1 MENCSSAHAWAWNR
15 ARRDSSIEPAVSG
28 LNDRGV
34 SGPRS
39 VDKEGLVH
47 AAAERD
53 GAERECDERGNQAE
67 IETHRLRTRRAENN
81 TVSSDGSRL
90 LGMVHDV
97 EQPSERITDVEAL
110 HARPE
115 GGHRFF

>member
-1 MENCSSAHAWAWNR
+1 MENGSSAHAWAWNS

-67 IETHRLRTRRAENN
+67 IETHRGRSPQSRQRRLGAAWTRCL
-81 TVSSDGSRL
+81 V
-90 LGMVHDV
+90 
-97 EQPSERITDVEAL
+97 
-110 HARPE
+110 
-115 GGHRFF
+115 